1 MGTIQNR
8 TNETIVL
15 VAAFQTRSSFAIH
28 PRLKRYIKINLHSR
42 FRVKAKGFTPF
53 PTLWHY
59 LSFPFQTLY
68 FFAALVN
75 LKCDIA
81 NIIFI
86 CAFEET
92 LMEEIRYYMEESIL
106 SITPGATAKEAA
118 ELMRK
123 NSISSLLVGEVG
135 SYSGFLTDTDLTRK
149 LVSKNRDPEQ
159 TSVAAIASASVISMD
174 ADRSMADAYACMKE
188 RSIRHL
194 AISDNDKIAGIL
206 SIKDFAN
213 YYHNKHS
220 PDGDEKGEIQY
231 FMQNSIVNI
240 ESYETI
246 LVAAQKMAEKKV
258 GALLVTEMGKAKGI
272 LSESAITMD
281 VIAQGLDVA
290 TNKVSSILSRQLVTI
305 EYSQSMSAA
314 YQLMRDKNVRHL
326 FAIRGKKIVGML
338 SIKDF
343 ANYYNFKFCK
353 KLSDEDRVKHYMQ
366 ENLETIDET
375 FTVLQAAELL
385 KDKEIGSLL
394 VKEQGNIT
402 GIVTE
407 EDFARNVL
415 GNNLDPAKTTIAQV
429 MKIPC
434 KLDENQHMDEA
445 LALMHEKDVRYI
457 AITSE
462 SNVKGIISL
471 KDLTVYYKQKYINT
485 NELDEPAPS
494 NF

>member
-1 MGTIQNR
+1 
-8 TNETIVL
+8 
-15 VAAFQTRSSFAIH
+15 
-28 PRLKRYIKINLHSR
+28 
-42 FRVKAKGFTPF
+42 
-53 PTLWHY
+53 
-59 LSFPFQTLY
+59 
-68 FFAALVN
+68 
-75 LKCDIA
+75 
-81 NIIFI
+81 
-86 CAFEET
+86 
-92 LMEEIRYYMEESIL
+92 MEEIRYFMEESIL
-106 SITPGATAKEAA
+106 SIAPEATVKEAA

-123 NSISSLLVGEVG
+123 NSISSLLVGEAG
-135 SYSGFLTDTDLTRK
+135 DYSGFLTDTDLTRK
-149 LVSKNRDPEQ
+149 LVAKNRDPEQ
-159 TSVAAIASASVISMD
+159 TSVAAIASTSVISMD
-174 ADRSMADAYACMKE
+174 AGQSMADAYACMKE
-188 RSIRHL
+188 KNIRHL

>member
-1 MGTIQNR
+1 M
-8 TNETIVL
+8 
-15 VAAFQTRSSFAIH
+15 
-28 PRLKRYIKINLHSR
+28 
-42 FRVKAKGFTPF
+42 
-53 PTLWHY
+53 
-59 LSFPFQTLY
+59 
-68 FFAALVN
+68 
-75 LKCDIA
+75 D
-81 NIIFI
+81 
-86 CAFEET
+86 
-92 LMEEIRYYMEESIL
+92 EIRYFMEESIL
-106 SITPGATAKEAA
+106 SITPSASAKEAA
-118 ELMRK
+118 ELMYK
-123 NSISSLLVGEVG
+123 NSISSLLVGEADN
-135 SYSGFLTDTDLTRK
+135 YSGFLTDTDLTRK
-149 LVSKNRDPEQ
+149 LVAKNRDPEQ
-159 TSVAAIASASVISMD
+159 TSVSAIASASVISMD

-188 RSIRHL
+188 KNIRHL

>member
-1 MGTIQNR
+1 M
-8 TNETIVL
+8 
-15 VAAFQTRSSFAIH
+15 H
-28 PRLKRYIKINLHSR
+28 LKE
-42 FRVKAKGFTPF
+42 
-53 PTLWHY
+53 
-59 LSFPFQTLY
+59 
-68 FFAALVN
+68 
-75 LKCDIA
+75 
-81 NIIFI
+81 IF
-86 CAFEET
+86 
-92 LMEEIRYYMEESIL
+92 MDEIRYFMEESIL

-123 NSISSLLVGEVG
+123 NSISSLLVGEAG
-135 SYSGFLTDTDLTRK
+135 HYSGFLTDTDLTRK
-149 LVSKNRDPEQ
+149 LVAKNRDPEQ

-174 ADRSMADAYACMKE
+174 ADRSMAEAYACMKE
-188 RSIRHL
+188 KNIRHL
-194 AISDNDKIAGIL
+194 AISDNDNITGIL

-220 PDGDEKGEIQY
+220 QQGGEEKGEIQY

-240 ESYETI
+240 ESYETV
-246 LVAAQKMAEKKV
+246 LTAAQKMADKKV

-272 LSESAITMD
+272 LSESALTMD
-281 VIAQGLDVA
+281 VIAQGLDFA
-290 TNKVSSILSRQLVTI
+290 SSKVSSVLSRQLVTI
-305 EYSQSMSAA
+305 EQSQSMSDA

-326 FAIRGKKIVGML
+326 FATRGKKIVGML

-375 FTVLQAAELL
+375 LTVLQAAEIL

-394 VKEQGNIT
+394 VKEQENII

-415 GNNLDPAKTTIAQV
+415 GNNLDPAKTTISQV
-429 MKIPC
+429 MRIPC

-445 LALMHEKDVRYI
+445 LALMHENDVRYI
-457 AITSE
+457 AITSK

-485 NELDEPAPS
+485 NELDESAHPD
-494 NF
+494 F